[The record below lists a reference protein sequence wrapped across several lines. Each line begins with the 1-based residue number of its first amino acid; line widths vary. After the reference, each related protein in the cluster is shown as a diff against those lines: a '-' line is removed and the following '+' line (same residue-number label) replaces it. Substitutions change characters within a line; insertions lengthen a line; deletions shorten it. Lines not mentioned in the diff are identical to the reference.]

1 MFDQLPYLAHLENLA
16 IVDVARDC
24 IMDDLSLEKYLS
36 ATGILKDSIQDN
48 LDMIISSY
56 GKLGNAEVRRQ
67 LNTKFPSVIRK
78 ANPVDAVFRDKA
90 KFDTQNAIF
99 STLLSQ
105 IELGKL
111 NNEKQIKKQLETA
124 PSIKDLKIAG

>member
-1 MFDQLPYLAHLENLA
+1 
-16 IVDVARDC
+16 
-24 IMDDLSLEKYLS
+24 MDDLSLQKYLS

-67 LNTKFPSVIRK
+67 LNTKFPPVIRK
-78 ANPVDAVFRDKA
+78 PNPVDAVFKDKA

-124 PSIKDLKIAG
+124 PSIKYLEIAG